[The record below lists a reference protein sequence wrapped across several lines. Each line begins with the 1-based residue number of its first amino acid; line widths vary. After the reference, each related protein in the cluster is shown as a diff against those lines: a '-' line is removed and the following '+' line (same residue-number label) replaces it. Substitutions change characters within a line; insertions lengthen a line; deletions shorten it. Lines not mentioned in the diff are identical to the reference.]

1 MNLQIFQNME
11 QPPREVEH
19 SRDICPGIFP
29 LKYTGTLAWLG
40 GTYSGL
46 KIKHLS
52 LQILQSQTQN
62 TLHFSK

>member
-19 SRDICPGIFP
+19 SQDIC
-29 LKYTGTLAWLG
+29 TGTLAWSG

-46 KIKHLS
+46 KIEHFS

-62 TLHFSK
+62 TLHFLK